1 MGKTLCWIAVGGA
14 VGALAR
20 FGVVQAAGRM
30 GLAFPWGTLAVN
42 VAGSF
47 ALGLLF
53 GAFGRRESFAL
64 VAQPLVAVG
73 ALGAFTTFSAFALE
87 TVQFLQGERWLAG
100 LAYVMASVAL
110 CVGAAWAGLHLAGA
124 A

>member
-1 MGKTLCWIAVGGA
+1 MGKSLCWIAVGGA

-20 FGVVQAAGRM
+20 FGAVQAAGRM
-30 GLAFPWGTLAVN
+30 GWAFPWGTLAVN
-42 VAGSF
+42 VAGSL

-53 GAFGRRESFAL
+53 GAFGRRESFAA

-73 ALGAFTTFSAFALE
+73 MLGAFTTFSAFSLE
-87 TVQFLQGERWLAG
+87 TVQLLQGERWLAA
-100 LAYVMASVAL
+100 LAYVTVSVIL
-110 CVGAAWAGLHLAGA
+110 CIGAAWAGLRLAGA

>member
-20 FGVVQAAGRM
+20 FGVAQAAGRM
-30 GLAFPWGTLAVN
+30 GLAFPWGTLAAN
-42 VAGSF
+42 VVGSF

-53 GAFGRRESFAL
+53 GAFGRRESFAQ
-64 VAQPLVAVG
+64 VAQPFVAVG

-110 CVGAAWAGLHLAGA
+110 CVGAAWAGLRLAGA